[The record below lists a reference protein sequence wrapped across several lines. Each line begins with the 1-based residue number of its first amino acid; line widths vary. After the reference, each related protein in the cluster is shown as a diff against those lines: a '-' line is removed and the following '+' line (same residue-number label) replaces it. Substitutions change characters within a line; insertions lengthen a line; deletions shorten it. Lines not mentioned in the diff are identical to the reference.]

1 MLDLEVE
8 GLGALQWRSSWGEPH
23 LGGGLGL
30 GESNWG
36 PGSARLGR
44 FHLLLSAAGTVV
56 TCHRLLLSS
65 TAVSCGGSH
74 CRDATMALLLQRGSA
89 ELPPHFRPQK
99 TPLSIL
105 PGVLSSSCHGLCV
118 PPAFLLHPW
127 GPWQGGWQSGTGKDV
142 TDIAPGT
149 RALE

>member
-8 GLGALQWRSSWGEPH
+8 GLGALRWRSSRGEPH
-23 LGGGLGL
+23 LGGGVGL
-30 GESNWG
+30 GEGNWG
-36 PGSARLGR
+36 LGSARLGR

-56 TCHRLLLSS
+56 TCHLLLPSS
-65 TAVSCGGSH
+65 MAVSCSGSR
-74 CRDATMALLLQRGSA
+74 CGDATTALLLQGGQPSC
-89 ELPPHFRPQK
+89 PHTSNPK

-105 PGVLSSSCHGLCV
+105 PRVLSNSCHGLCV

-127 GPWQGGWQSGTGKDV
+127 GPWQGGWQLGTGKDV

-149 RALE
+149 CALE